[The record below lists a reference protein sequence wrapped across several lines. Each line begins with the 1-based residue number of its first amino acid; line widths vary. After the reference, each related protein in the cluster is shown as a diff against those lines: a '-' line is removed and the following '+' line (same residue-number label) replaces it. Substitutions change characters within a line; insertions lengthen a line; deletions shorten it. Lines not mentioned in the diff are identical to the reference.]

1 MLLSLPLFPNVKSYL
16 WILRMSDISYDIM
29 IAKANY
35 PYKYNIIYVTF
46 ASQKKKI
53 MLHFFFSYIQTYLF
67 VSHHDLL
74 LFCCLTLTSN
84 F

>member
-1 MLLSLPLFPNVKSYL
+1 
-16 WILRMSDISYDIM
+16 MSDISYDIM

-35 PYKYNIIYVTF
+35 PYNICYI
-46 ASQKKKI
+46 I
-53 MLHFFFSYIQTYLF
+53 IIIFSYIQTYLF